1 MDDAAACDDQLSRTP
16 PRGWAVTLLSRFQ
29 RSSIVVNSF
38 AFGIFL
44 PFITDDLGLTPL
56 QAGLLQAVWWVAT
69 AALTLPFGALFSR
82 FRPVPLTLVSL
93 TLVVPFVFLQGL
105 AVNFLALFAAR
116 LLLVVSN
123 LISIP
128 ARTLLLQQWAARR
141 DYAIVNAVGLSQ
153 HSLLL
158 AISISLSAVLIGAVG
173 SWRTA
178 YFIQGG
184 LMVAQVV
191 AWLVVAKEDHAP
203 VSGFQVRLRAPQRSP
218 IAAIRAYPQ
227 AWLIGVTM
235 FFLAATWTAM
245 VTFLPTLLLQD
256 KGISLTL
263 GGPLLAFL
271 YYSLVPFALSA
282 GWISRKVPNRKLLL
296 AVPAVCNVGVGR
308 GNHGYAQSPAA
319 DGAHH
324 GAGAGVGRL
333 SRHRAFAVRVSGNRA
348 ARGGRGRRAHQHR
361 HRDGVRRGAGRGRSR
376 RRVHGFAANGA
387 AGPHADDGRWRN
399 LRAAVSEPLPG
410 AGYSAASWPEGL
422 GPVSLAFAKRRH
434 GPSHGRVLYNGV

>member
-16 PRGWAVTLLSRFQ
+16 PRGWAVILLSRFR

-44 PFITDDLGLTPL
+44 PFITEDLGLTPL

-82 FRPVPLTLVSL
+82 FRPVPLTLVSM

-105 AVNFLALFAAR
+105 AANFIALFAAR

-141 DYAIVNAVGLSQ
+141 DYATVNAVGLSQ

-184 LMVAQVV
+184 LMVAQLI
-191 AWLVVAKEDHAP
+191 AWLLVAKERHAP

-296 AVPAVCNVGVGR
+296 AVPAVCNVALGVAITVTPHPLLLMALITGLGLVWVASPVIELLPFEFPGIGPREVVVVAALINTVTGMGFAVGPVVVGAVAEYTGSLQTGLLVLTLLTGVG
-308 GNHGYAQSPAA
+308 
-319 DGAHH
+319 
-324 GAGAGVGRL
+324 VI
-333 SRHRAFAVRVSGNRA
+333 
-348 ARGGRGRRAHQHR
+348 
-361 HRDGVRRGAGRGRSR
+361 
-376 RRVHGFAANGA
+376 
-387 AGPHADDGRWRN
+387 
-399 LRAAVSEPLPG
+399 
-410 AGYSAASWPEGL
+410 SAL
-422 GPVSLAFAKRRH
+422 LY
-434 GPSHGRVLYNGV
+434 PSHFRDPATPEPAGQRG

>member
-1 MDDAAACDDQLSRTP
+1 MDDAAVCDDQPGRTP
-16 PRGWAVTLLSRFQ
+16 PRGWAVILLSRFR

-44 PFITDDLGLTPL
+44 PFISDDLGFTPL

-69 AALTLPFGALFSR
+69 AALTLPFGAFFSR
-82 FRPVPLTLVSL
+82 FRPVPLTLASISL
-93 TLVVPFVFLQGL
+93 VAPFIFLQGL
-105 AVNFLALFAAR
+105 AVNFITLFAAR

-141 DYAIVNAVGLSQ
+141 DYAMINAVGLSQ

-158 AISISLSAVLIGAVG
+158 ALSISLSAVLIGAVG

-178 YFIQGG
+178 YFVQAG
-184 LMVAQVV
+184 LMAAQLA
-191 AWLVVAKEDHAP
+191 AWLVVAREGHAP
-203 VSGFQVRLRAPQRSP
+203 ARDFQMRLRAPQRSP
-218 IAAIRAYPQ
+218 VNAIRAYPQ

-245 VTFLPTLLLQD
+245 VTFLPTLLLED

-282 GWISRKVPNRKLLL
+282 GWISRRATNRKLLL
-296 AVPAVCNVGVGR
+296 TVPAACNVALGAAITISSHPLLLVALITGL
-308 GNHGYAQSPAA
+308 GLVWVASPVIELLPFEFPNIGPREVVVVAA
-319 DGAHH
+319 LINTLTG
-324 GAGAGVGRL
+324 L
-333 SRHRAFAVRVSGNRA
+333 
-348 ARGGRGRRAHQHR
+348 
-361 HRDGVRRGAGRGRSR
+361 
-376 RRVHGFAANGA
+376 GFAAGPVVVGA
-387 AGPHADDGRWRN
+387 VAEYTGSLQTG
-399 LRAAVSEPLPG
+399 LLVLTLLT
-410 AGYSAASWPEGL
+410 GL
-422 GPVSLAFAKRRH
+422 GVISA
-434 GPSHGRVLYNGV
+434 VLYPSRFRERTATQTT